1 MTSLE
6 DAEADAIPAL
16 VQSSGETAVEAY
28 RSFFVD
34 NLHNAHTR
42 RAYRRAAEDFF
53 GWCYETAGL
62 GSLAE
67 VAAPHLDGWRQQH
80 ANGLAPATARQ
91 HLGALRALFRWF
103 VQSGVSNNPTIAFR
117 PASAPAPANPT
128 AQVTAEDVTR
138 LLDSIDPSTPD
149 GARDRA
155 LIAVVA
161 ELHLAVRQVIGLRC
175 GDVTFLDDR
184 ALLTVPAA
192 SDGAAPRTER
202 LTPRATLAIRTLLEA
217 HPARDDPASPL
228 FPSMPRGTRRLGRKR
243 LAQADVFRM
252 LQRRSMA
259 AGLPAGISPRALAA
273 RVFNQL
279 KDRT

>member
-16 VQSSGETAVEAY
+16 VQSSGKAAVEAY

-103 VQSGVSNNPTIAFR
+103 AQSGVSNNPTIAFR

-138 LLDSIDPSTPD
+138 LLDSIDSSTPD
-149 GARDRA
+149 GARDHA

-184 ALLTVPAA
+184 ALLRVPAA
-192 SDGAAPRTER
+192 YDGAAPRTER
-202 LTPRATLAIRTLLEA
+202 LTPQATLALRTLLEG

-228 FPSMPRGTRRLGRKR
+228 FPSMPRGTRRLGRKC

-273 RVFNQL
+273 RVFNQP
-279 KDRT
+279 KDPT